1 LAFQN
6 RVEPTEVVN
15 AATHYCRRRR
25 AAVNCTSPE
34 VQQSLRDLLNESLGQ
49 LEKVF
54 DNAIR
59 AGELDPGADAR
70 ALAVLIS
77 LVMQGM
83 AQQARDGA
91 TRDEL

>member
-1 LAFQN
+1 VTCSTKASGN
-6 RVEPTEVVN
+6 S
-15 AATHYCRRRR
+15 RRSSI
-25 AAVNCTSPE
+25 TP
-34 VQQSLRDLLNESLGQ
+34 
-49 LEKVF
+49 
-54 DNAIR
+54 IR

-70 ALAVLIS
+70 ALAVLIC